1 MKPSIILLTGGIKT
15 KKTLHTQL
23 NQLLGDYLSIK
34 SYAADDGL
42 PADLKAD
49 IILYSSESLKEELS
63 HLKNIDAKILITGQ
77 RTVHHEYLDK
87 MLNLPAG
94 SNVLVVNDEYNVTME
109 LIQSLYQLGIN
120 HVRFIPFKK
129 SHSYQENI
137 DAAVSPGE
145 TELVPSYVPLIL
157 DIGVRL
163 FDMTTILKI
172 ADYCSLPE
180 NATLQIS
187 ERYIRSIIELQQKL
201 MLAEKQTKE
210 VYQHIQNVVNTVD
223 DGILAMNER
232 NEITVFNEKLEA
244 LFQVKSSEIINF
256 PIQTA
261 NFEKEVVEFIMQGSE
276 ESHLF
281 TINGVDVVVFRHSMT
296 GEQTT
301 VAVFKSVRQAFEI
314 EKTAQ
319 RKLKDKGFYAKY
331 SFDDII
337 CENLKMKEL
346 KQIAKKLALSEHP
359 ILIQG
364 ESGTGKELFAHAIHQ
379 HSMRKNGPFLP
390 VNCSALS
397 ESLLESELFGY
408 EEGTFTGAQRG
419 GKKGLFELADNG
431 TIFLDEIG
439 DISLSMQSRL
449 LRVLQ
454 EKEIRRIGGT
464 KIIPIN
470 VRIIS
475 ATNKRIEEQ
484 MKTQTFRNDL
494 FHRLNVLNLSIPSL
508 NQRKEDI
515 PLLIHHF
522 ITKNGKWLKV
532 DPILMEK
539 LTAAEWNGNIRE
551 LKNAVDYMITVCEGA
566 ILSLKD
572 LPHSF
577 SAALETEPPHQ
588 NMLEQSEHD
597 TILQI
602 VKECNDSGKAASR
615 DYISEK
621 TKERSTPLPLSP
633 QQVRRRLD
641 DLEEKGMILKRKGR
655 GGTRITEN
663 GLKYLERILR

>member
-1 MKPSIILLTGGIKT
+1 MKRSLILLTGGTKT
-15 KKTLHTQL
+15 KKTLHHQL
-23 NQLLGDYLSIK
+23 LQLLGDDLSIR
-34 SYAADDGL
+34 SYAADEGL
-42 PADLKAD
+42 PSNLKAD
-49 IILYSSESLKEELS
+49 IILYSSEALKDELS
-63 HLKNIDAKILITGQ
+63 YIKNIDAEKVIIGK
-77 RTVHHEYLDK
+77 RTVHHDYLDK
-87 MLNLPAG
+87 LLSIPEG
-94 SNVLVVNDEYNVTME
+94 SSVLVVNDEYNVTME
-109 LIQSLYQLGIN
+109 LIQSLYQLGIS
-120 HVRFIPFKK
+120 HVRFLPFKK
-129 SHSYQENI
+129 NETYQEKI

-145 TELVPSYVPLIL
+145 IELVPSYIPLIL

-172 ADYCSLPE
+172 ADYCNLPE
-180 NATLQIS
+180 NAALHIS
-187 ERYIRSIIELQQKL
+187 ERYIRSMIELQQKL
-201 MLAEKQTKE
+201 MAAQKQTKAI
-210 VYQHIQNVVNTVD
+210 YQHLENVVNTVD
-223 DGILAMNER
+223 DGILAMNEKK
-232 NEITVFNEKLEA
+232 EITVFNEKLEA
-244 LFQVKSSEIINF
+244 LFHVRGSDIINT
-256 PIQTA
+256 PIQKA
-261 NFEKEVVEFIMQGSE
+261 ALQEDVVSFIQHGIE
-276 ESHLF
+276 ESRLF
-281 TINGVDVVVFRHSMT
+281 SIHGVDVAVYRYSMAL
-296 GEQTT
+296 EQTT
-301 VAVFKSVRQAFEI
+301 VAVFKSVRQASEI

-319 RKLKDKGFYAKY
+319 RKLREKGFFAKY

-337 CENLKMKEL
+337 CENTGMKNL

-475 ATNKRIEEQ
+475 ATNKRIEKQ
-484 MKTQTFRNDL
+484 MKEQTFRNDL

-508 NQRKEDI
+508 KERKEDI

-532 DPILMEK
+532 EPALMN
-539 LTAAEWNGNIRE
+539 LLASAEWDGNIRE
-551 LKNAVDYMITVCEGA
+551 LKNTVDYMITVADGSV
-566 ILSLKD
+566 LTKND

-577 SAALETEPPHQ
+577 SSSIPQPASG
-588 NMLEQSEHD
+588 EQSEHD
-597 TILQI
+597 AILSI
-602 VKECNDSGKAASR
+602 VKECNLAGKAASR
-615 DYISEK
+615 DLISEK
-621 TKERSTPLPLSP
+621 TKEWIMPLTP

-641 DLEEKGMILKRKGR
+641 DLEEKGWIQKRKGR
-655 GGTRITEN
+655 GGTKITEA
-663 GLKYLERILR
+663 GMKYLESAASVN